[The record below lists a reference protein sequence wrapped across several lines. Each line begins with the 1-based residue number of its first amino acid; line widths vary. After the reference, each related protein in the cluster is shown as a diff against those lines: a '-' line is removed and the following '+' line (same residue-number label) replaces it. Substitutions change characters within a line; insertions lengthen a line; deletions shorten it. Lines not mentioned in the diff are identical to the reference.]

1 MFFAAPDDVTVYL
14 VVNDYGKLGRAFVET
29 DIAEADRETVLRNFV
44 TGQYSN
50 ALQVVAF
57 NTAEG
62 WSRDVS
68 EDIAGELL
76 ERAVEGDDNLA
87 EDTKRF
93 IERHVNLGD
102 KRPPARSV
110 RRPEAGK
117 QRQLA
122 ESETSALP
130 IRNPAC
136 RRLGYD
142 KAICERPIGRNRRR
156 GLLRIGRC
164 SKAIEQSRKEPGE
177 RQSRSRAQK
186 LRAVTV
192 TAPAAIFGCRS

>member
-1 MFFAAPDDVTVYL
+1 MFLAAPDDVTVYL

-29 DIAEADRETVLRNFV
+29 DVAEARREMVLRNFA

-50 ALQVVAF
+50 ALRVVAF

-76 ERAVEGDDNLA
+76 EWAFDGDDNLA

-93 IERHVNLGD
+93 IKRHVNLGD
-102 KRPPARSV
+102 KRPPAPSV
-110 RRPEAGK
+110 RRPEGGK

-122 ESETSALP
+122 VNS
-130 IRNPAC
+130 
-136 RRLGYD
+136 G
-142 KAICERPIGRNRRR
+142 RR
-156 GLLRIGRC
+156 G
-164 SKAIEQSRKEPGE
+164 
-177 RQSRSRAQK
+177 
-186 LRAVTV
+186 
-192 TAPAAIFGCRS
+192 